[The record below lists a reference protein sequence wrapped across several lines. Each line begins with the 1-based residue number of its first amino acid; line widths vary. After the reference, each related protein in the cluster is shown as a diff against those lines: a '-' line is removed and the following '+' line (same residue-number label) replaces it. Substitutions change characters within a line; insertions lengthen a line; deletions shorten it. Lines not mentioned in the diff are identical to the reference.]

1 MSDQPEPDPVL
12 LLEYIS
18 EPRRV
23 DDDLLLEVRRR
34 VIDRNQVVIGLSA
47 LQAVVDLRKS
57 KQG

>member
-18 EPRRV
+18 EPQRV